1 MLFGG
6 SAAAGLAAKG
16 PGACQGLLRGICS
29 LLGGLSCFLIF
40 WFFFHCLFLTVP
52 HDGMPHR
59 EVLDVFLYPLLE
71 LLGLDAAA
79 SLRRQRRGWHYK
91 F

>member
-40 WFFFHCLFLTVP
+40 WFWMGLIWFFHTSAERC
-52 HDGMPHR
+52 DN
-59 EVLDVFLYPLLE
+59 
-71 LLGLDAAA
+71 GLDHT
-79 SLRRQRRGWHYK
+79 RGV
-91 F
+91 